1 MMEIIERNRC
11 FDGEQLRIKHFSQT
25 LNCEMIFA
33 LFLPPQAVKTETVPP
48 QAVKTETVPPLAATK
63 KVPLLWWLS
72 GLTCNDQNFV
82 TKAGSQ
88 RIAAELGIAIIAPDT
103 SPRGDTVADDENKAW
118 DFGLGAGF
126 YINATQAPFSKHYR
140 MYDYVQR
147 ELPALIAKEFPDQID
162 SNCHSIS
169 GHSMGGHGALT
180 LAIRHPEQYRSVS
193 AFSPICAPMQCAW
206 GEKAFRGYF
215 GDDKNLWAEHDSC
228 ALLTARGFD
237 KPILVEQG
245 LADNFLVNQLK
256 PELLEAACEQA
267 GVTLSVNRREG
278 YDHSYYFIA
287 SYFESHLRYHAQYL

>member
-1 MMEIIERNRC
+1 MEIIERNRC
-11 FDGEQLRIKHFSQT
+11 FNGEQLRIKHVSQT

-33 LFLPPQAVKTETVPP
+33 LFLPEQSKAK
-48 QAVKTETVPPLAATK
+48 Q
-63 KVPLLWWLS
+63 VPLLWWLS

-103 SPRGDTVADDENKAW
+103 SPRGDDVPDDENKAW

-126 YINATQAPFSKHYR
+126 YISATQAPFSKHYR

-147 ELPALIAKEFPDQID
+147 ELPALIAAEFADTID
-162 SNCHSIS
+162 IARQSIA

-193 AFSPICAPMQCAW
+193 AFSPIVAPTQCPW
-206 GEKAFRGYF
+206 GEKAFGLYF
-215 GDDKNLWAEHDSC
+215 GDDKTLWAEHDTC
-228 ALLTARGFD
+228 ALIGARGFD

-256 PELLEAACEQA
+256 PELLEAACAAA
-267 GVTLSVNRREG
+267 GVQLTLNRREG
-278 YDHSYYFIA
+278 YDHSYYFI
-287 SYFESHLRYHAQYL
+287 STFFENHLRYHAQFLG

>member
-1 MMEIIERNRC
+1 MEIIERNRS
-11 FDGEQLRIKHFSQT
+11 FDGEQLRIKHHSQT

-33 LFLPPQAVKTETVPP
+33 LYMPPQS
-48 QAVKTETVPPLAATK
+48 ATK

-103 SPRGDTVADDENKAW
+103 SPRGDGVPDDAEKSW

-126 YINATQAPFSKHYR
+126 YINATQSPFDKHYR
-140 MYDYVQR
+140 MYDYVQK
-147 ELPALIAKEFPDQID
+147 ELPALIAKEFSDKID
-162 SNCHSIS
+162 CTRQSIS

-193 AFSPICAPMQCAW
+193 AFSPICAPMQCPW
-206 GEKAFRGYF
+206 GEKAFGNYL
-215 GDDKNLWAEHDSC
+215 GDNKALWAEHDTC
-228 ALLTARGFD
+228 ALINVHGFN

-256 PELLEAACEQA
+256 PELLEDACKKA
-267 GVTLSVNRREG
+267 NVALTVNRREG
-278 YDHSYYFIA
+278 YDHSYYFI
-287 SYFESHLRYHAQYL
+287 STFFEHHLRYHANFL